1 MLYDMELKALCQERP
16 DIALIAI
23 ENLAIQL
30 FQSLFKTI
38 RSPTLFAKRAANFG
52 DLTVVFDDQNVPGWR
67 LRVDIP
73 QGHLFYGQYPA
84 PGKLIAL
91 IDGSIP
97 SEVINDYLDADPEA
111 DEENLIAD
119 AREHY
124 RDIGIGDVFL
134 YGQAP
139 ERQEPSPYLLEAC
152 YEAVKAS
159 VENQCGITL
168 EVSG

>member
-1 MLYDMELKALCQERP
+1 MLVRLKPASEAEGRRFNSCH
-16 DIALIAI
+16 
-23 ENLAIQL
+23 
-30 FQSLFKTI
+30 
-38 RSPTLFAKRAANFG
+38 
-52 DLTVVFDDQNVPGWR
+52 LTVVFDDQNVPGWR

-139 ERQEPSPYLLEAC
+139 ERQELSPYLLEAC